1 MTFRIPSIASR
12 LPARPLHRRVIA
24 RAALAA
30 MSLGMAVGAHAQSN
44 VQIYGI
50 LDYGIQYTNNNAG
63 GRLIGGTSG
72 VKQGSRW
79 GFRGEEDLGG
89 GLKAVFRLEN
99 GMNLGTGATG
109 QSGLEFGRTAYVG
122 LSSSQY
128 GTLTLGRQYDS
139 VVDSV
144 GASITSMKTG
154 GGNTSHVGDLDNFNN
169 VKRVNNAIKYQS
181 LSYHGFSANAVYGMG
196 NQAGDM
202 TRNQIWSVGANYKQ
216 GPVELGAAYLNVRD
230 PNQSFFTNTPTN
242 VNGATTNNMSAYP
255 AFSGYASAHTYQ
267 NIAAVANY
275 TIGKLIIGVN
285 YSNVQF
291 QGLGDSSA
299 GANPLRLHGTAT
311 FNTGEINLD
320 YLLRP
325 DIVLGAVYS
334 LTHGSGV
341 GTVGGSNYH
350 TLSLSYDYLLSK
362 RTDVYLLAS
371 YQIANGTDSDGQP
384 AKAEL
389 AVLSPSSSN
398 RQAFVEAGMRV
409 KF

>member
-1 MTFRIPSIASR
+1 M
-12 LPARPLHRRVIA
+12 
-24 RAALAA
+24 RALTVALG
-30 MSLGMAVGAHAQSN
+30 LGLGIVGGAAHAQSN

-79 GFRGEEDLGG
+79 GFRGTEDLGG
-89 GLKAVFRLEN
+89 GLTAVFRLEN
-99 GMNLGTGATG
+99 GLNLGTGAAG

-122 LSSSQY
+122 LSSAQY
-128 GTLTLGRQYDS
+128 GTVTLGRQYDS

-144 GASITSMKTG
+144 GAMITSMKTG
-154 GGNTSHVGDLDNFNN
+154 GGNTAHMGDLDNFNN

-181 LSYHGFSANAVYGMG
+181 PTYNGLSGNAVYGMG
-196 NQAGDM
+196 GQTGDF
-202 TRNQIWSVGANYKQ
+202 TRNQIWSVGMNYKG
-216 GPVELGAAYLNVRD
+216 GPIEFGAAYLNVRD

-242 VNGATTNNMSAYP
+242 VNGATTNNMTAYSV
-255 AFSGYASAHTYQ
+255 FSGYASAHTYQ
-267 NIAAVANY
+267 DIAAALNY
-275 TIGKLIIGVN
+275 TIGNLIIGVN

-291 QGLGDSSA
+291 QGLGNSTD
-299 GANPLRLHGTAT
+299 GANPLRLRGTAS

-341 GTVGGSNYH
+341 GSVGDANYH

-362 RTDVYLLAS
+362 RTDVYLLGS
-371 YQIANGTDSDGQP
+371 YQIASGTESTGTS
-384 AKAEL
+384 AKANI
-389 AVLSPSSSN
+389 AALSPSTSN
-398 RQAFVEAGMRV
+398 RQAFLEAGLRV

>member
-1 MTFRIPSIASR
+1 MTLRFAPSRRI
-12 LPARPLHRRVIA
+12 RPLRKKYA
-24 RAALAA
+24 MTLAA
-30 MSLGMAVGAHAQSN
+30 SVATSLGMTMAAHAQSN

-79 GFRGEEDLGG
+79 GFRGDEDLGN

-99 GMNLGTGATG
+99 GLNLGNGTAG
-109 QSGLEFGRTAYVG
+109 QGGLEFGRTAYVG
-122 LSSSQY
+122 LSSAQY
-128 GTLTLGRQYDS
+128 GTITLGRQYDS

-144 GASITSMKTG
+144 GALITSMKTG
-154 GGNTSHVGDLDNFNN
+154 GGNTAHMGDLDNFNN

-181 LSYHGFSANAVYGMG
+181 QTYYGLSGNALYGMG
-196 NQAGDM
+196 NQAGDF

-216 GPVELGAAYLNVRD
+216 GPIELGAAYLNVRD

-242 VNGATTNNMSAYP
+242 VNGATTNNMTAYP
-255 AFSGYASAHTYQ
+255 VYSGYASAHTYQ
-267 NIAAVANY
+267 DIGAVVNY

-299 GANPLRLHGTAT
+299 GANPLHLHGTAT

-320 YLLRP
+320 YMLRP
-325 DIVLGAVYS
+325 DIVIGAVYS

-341 GTVGGSNYH
+341 GTVGSSNYH
-350 TLSLSYDYLLSK
+350 TLSLSYDYFLSK

-371 YQIANGTDSDGQP
+371 YQIANGTDSTGQS
-384 AKAEL
+384 AKANI
-389 AVLSPSSSN
+389 AALSASSSN
-398 RQAFVEAGMRV
+398 RQAFLEAGLRV